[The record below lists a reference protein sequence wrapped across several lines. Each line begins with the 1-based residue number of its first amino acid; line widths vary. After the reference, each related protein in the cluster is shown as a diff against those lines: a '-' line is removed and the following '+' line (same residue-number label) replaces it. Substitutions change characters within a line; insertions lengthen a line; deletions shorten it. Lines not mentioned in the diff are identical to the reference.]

1 MRVGTPRVTIAD
13 VAKEAHVSSMTVSRV
28 VNHKGEISR
37 ATREKVEQ
45 AVAKLGYR
53 PSQLARALTLKET
66 RTLGFVVPDISNPFF
81 SEIIRGA
88 EDEAWERGYA
98 LLICSTVES
107 LEREANILRLLEER
121 HVDGTILCSARLPD
135 SELRALLGQG
145 QTTLL
150 VNRHISGSDVAS
162 FEIDDFYGAMR
173 AVHHLLGG
181 GRERIGLLA
190 GPEHSHSGRLR
201 VAGYRTALETT
212 GREVES
218 GYIRPCSP
226 DETGGYDAARALL
239 GDIPALDGLFCYND
253 LVAIGALRACSELSV
268 AVPNA
273 LAIVGCDDIRMASL
287 TNPTLTTLGIDKAAL
302 GRRAVKLLLDTM
314 SADATPIDAPP
325 TVQPIQPIVQKPAL
339 IVRGS
344 AP

>member
-1 MRVGTPRVTIAD
+1 MTIAD
-13 VAKEAHVSSMTVSRV
+13 VAEEAHVSSMTVSRV
-28 VNHKGEISR
+28 VNNKGEISR
-37 ATREKVEQ
+37 TTREKVEQ
-45 AVAKLGYR
+45 AIAKLGYR

-66 RTLGFVVPDISNPFF
+66 RTLGLVVPDISNPFF

-107 LEREANILRLLEER
+107 LEREANTLRLLEER
-121 HVDGTILCSARLPD
+121 HVDGTILCSSRLPD
-135 SELRALLGQG
+135 SELRALIGQG
-145 QTTLL
+145 QATLL
-150 VNRHISGSDVAS
+150 VNRHISGSDIAS

-190 GPEHSHSGRLR
+190 GPEHSHSGKLR

-212 GREVES
+212 GRMAEP
-218 GYIRPCSP
+218 GYMRPCSP
-226 DETGGYDAARALL
+226 DETGGYSAARALL
-239 GDIPALDGLFCYND
+239 EDVPTLDGLFCYND
-253 LVAIGALRACSELSV
+253 LVAIGALRACSELGVSV
-268 AVPNA
+268 PKA

-287 TNPTLTTLGIDKAAL
+287 TNPALTTLSIDKATF
-302 GRRAVKLLLDTM
+302 GRRAVQLLVESLA
-314 SADATPIDAPP
+314 ADAKPSQLPE
-325 TVQPIQPIVQKPAL
+325 VQKPTL